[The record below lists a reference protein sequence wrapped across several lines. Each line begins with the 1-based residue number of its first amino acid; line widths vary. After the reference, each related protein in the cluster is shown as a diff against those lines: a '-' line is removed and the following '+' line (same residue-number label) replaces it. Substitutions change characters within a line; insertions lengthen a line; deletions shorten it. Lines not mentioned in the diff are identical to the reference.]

1 MLGIALVWPAVLAP
15 LLWRAQR
22 FHRVARRA
30 ARFRHRI
37 VANGVEVWSDA
48 AAPKL
53 IVWTKLHDGRW
64 LVQLTHTMASG
75 YEETYA
81 LDLREE
87 GVALGGYSGELDLVI
102 AALAAR
108 QLRPRPID
116 GGRALGAAGWLMS
129 LLWLGAALLVAVL
142 VG

>member
-1 MLGIALVWPAVLAP
+1 
-15 LLWRAQR
+15 
-22 FHRVARRA
+22 
-30 ARFRHRI
+30 
-37 VANGVEVWSDA
+37 VWSDA

-53 IVWTKLHDGRW
+53 IVWTKLHDERW
-64 LVQLTHTMASG
+64 LVHLTHTMASG

-87 GVALGGYSGELDLVI
+87 GVAL
-102 AALAAR
+102 
-108 QLRPRPID
+108 